1 MENELVGVS
10 KNICRIRE
18 LIERVA
24 ETGLNI
30 VVCGETGVGK
40 ELVVQSLYQKSDR
53 VGKPFV
59 KVNCAALPDTLL
71 ESEMFGYEQGAFTG
85 AEKRRRGKF
94 EQANGG
100 VLFLDEIGDM
110 TLPLQ
115 SKLLHVLQGGD
126 FTPLGSE
133 KAVRTD
139 AWVIAAT
146 NHDLEKSLTAG
157 KFREDLYF
165 RLSAIKIFVEPLR
178 NRPEDIPYLID
189 YYIRK
194 YKAEYNTKDL
204 KAPRQK
210 TIDRL
215 CAYGWPGNVRELQNM
230 LKRLMILGD
239 AEENINGMLGG
250 TAQPV
255 EAPGRAPGCRE
266 HRLPAALRH
275 PGVVRPLHPVP
286 QKDAQKGHG
295 PGREGSH
302 FVRARKDG
310 LESQQGDQA
319 AQDQLQDPPLQ
330 NQGSGDPAA
339 PRRIRL
345 TVGCPARSMCR
356 QNFLQANGPPFPIA
370 RVPSRASHPSST
382 AR

>member
-24 ETGLNI
+24 ETGLNT

-53 VGKPFV
+53 VGKSFV
-59 KVNCAALPDTLL
+59 KVNCAALPDSLL

-94 EQANGG
+94 EQAHGG

-146 NHDLEKSLTAG
+146 NHELEKDLAAG

-165 RLSAIKIFVEPLR
+165 RLSAIKIYVEPLR
-178 NRPEDIPYLID
+178 NRTEDVPYLID

-194 YKAEYNTKDL
+194 YRAEYSHKDL
-204 KAPRQK
+204 KAPHPK
-210 TIDRL
+210 TVERL
-215 CAYGWPGNVRELQNM
+215 CAYSWPGNVRELQNM
-230 LKRLMILGD
+230 LKRVMILGD
-239 AEENINGMLGG
+239 GEENLNGLLGSQ
-250 TAQPV
+250 AQP
-255 EAPGRAPGCRE
+255 AS
-266 HRLPAALRH
+266 PAAAADR
-275 PGVVRPLHPVP
+275 VP
-286 QKDAQKGHG
+286 AL
-295 PGREGSH
+295 
-302 FVRARKDG
+302 A
-310 LESQQGDQA
+310 
-319 AQDQLQDPPLQ
+319 
-330 NQGSGDPAA
+330 
-339 PRRIRL
+339 
-345 TVGCPARSMCR
+345 PARLFDTRELADLSALSLKKMR
-356 QNFLQANGPPFPIA
+356 KKAMDQVEKEVISYVLEKTAWNRSKATKLLKISYKTLLYKIKELGIHPPPDVFG
-370 RVPSRASHPSST
+370 
-382 AR
+382 